1 MDIPRYDIKFK
12 CASVQQIHNTH
23 NPCPS
28 HLDGSVCYPAYLKQ
42 GERGWILF
50 ENYEMFGE
58 PMSVHRFH
66 TSKIQELEYEQDKII
81 VHTENS
87 IYTLEVVE

>member
-12 CASVQQIHNTH
+12 CASVQQVHNTD
-23 NPCPS
+23 NPYPRS
-28 HLDGSVCYPAYLKQ
+28 IEGAVCYPAYLKQ

-50 ENYEMFGE
+50 EVYEIFGQV
-58 PMSVHRFH
+58 PSVHRFH
-66 TSKIQELEYEQDKII
+66 TSEIQELEYEQDKII

-87 IYTLEVVE
+87 IYTFEVSE